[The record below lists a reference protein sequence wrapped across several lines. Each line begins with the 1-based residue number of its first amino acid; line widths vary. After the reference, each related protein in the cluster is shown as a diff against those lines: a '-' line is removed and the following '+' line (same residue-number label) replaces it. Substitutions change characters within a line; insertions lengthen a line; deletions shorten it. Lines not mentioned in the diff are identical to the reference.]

1 MQSRSPDGAGENLRR
16 LVANVLSC
24 CASELLN
31 RHRYGHNAC
40 RFQSCF
46 RLLYFGVEV
55 RFDGGNGFETG
66 IRAEASF
73 EDTLSPPG
81 PTDVTT

>member
-1 MQSRSPDGAGENLRR
+1 MQSRSPAGAGEDLRR

-24 CASELLN
+24 CASELRN
-31 RHRYGHNAC
+31 RYRHGHDAC
-40 RFQSCF
+40 RSSRALDF
-46 RLLYFGVEV
+46 LLRGRV